1 MDQTWTDCDTAR
13 LGALASR
20 NMFGF
25 IEGGGLDFWLPTAYP
40 ERDLNAARTDAGFSG
55 AVLVDLLRS
64 FELIPLGPF
73 GAPSSPR
80 KRPVPTMAL
89 VVGRAAGPVDQ
100 VAAGGGRIPSIAN
113 VISLGAC

>member
-1 MDQTWTDCDTAR
+1 MSGLIVR
-13 LGALASR
+13 
-20 NMFGF
+20 
-25 IEGGGLDFWLPTAYP
+25 GGVLLPTAFP

-73 GAPSSPR
+73 GAPSPPR
-80 KRPVPTMAL
+80 KCPVPTMAL

-100 VAAGGGRIPSIAN
+100 VAAGGAGYPR
-113 VISLGAC
+113 